1 VVILSSEYDRQV
13 ERFRQQ
19 LIKQFKQVEDGKKQA
34 WLEATKKVSQYL
46 ENLTLKEEPEQQPK
60 KWYKGRIRK

>member
-1 VVILSSEYDRQV
+1 MVSMSEYDKQV

-19 LIKQFKQVEDGKKQA
+19 LIREFRQVEDRKKQA

-46 ENLTLKEEPEQQPK
+46 ENLTVKEEPERQPK

>member
-1 VVILSSEYDRQV
+1 MVSMSEYDKQV

-19 LIKQFKQVEDGKKQA
+19 LIREFRQVEDRKKQA

-60 KWYKGRIRK
+60 KWRKGRIKT

>member
-1 VVILSSEYDRQV
+1 MNEYDRQV

-19 LIKQFKQVEDGKKQA
+19 LIRQFKQVEDRKKQA

>member
-1 VVILSSEYDRQV
+1 MSEYDRQV

-19 LIKQFKQVEDGKKQA
+19 LIKEFRQVEDRKKQA

-46 ENLTLKEEPEQQPK
+46 ENLTLKEEPKQQPK

>member
-1 VVILSSEYDRQV
+1 MNEYDRQV

-19 LIKQFKQVEDGKKQA
+19 LIREFKQVEDGKKQA